1 MKKIIAKS
9 MYTLKKQQAV
19 NPKKSLPYCFFRLI
33 FYSSVLLFTKTGKQI
48 TAIGKG
54 LIKIHWKDTNLRNCL
69 FSPLQIKIVMLV

>member
-9 MYTLKKQQAV
+9 MYTLKKKKTSSQ
-19 NPKKSLPYCFFRLI
+19 PKKHSLPYCFFWLI

-54 LIKIHWKDTNLRNCL
+54 LIKTHWKDT
-69 FSPLQIKIVMLV
+69 

>member
-9 MYTLKKQQAV
+9 MYTLKK
-19 NPKKSLPYCFFRLI
+19 KKNKQSTQKTSLPYCFFWLI

-54 LIKIHWKDTNLRNCL
+54 LIKTHWKDT
-69 FSPLQIKIVMLV
+69 